1 MMPRSALVTQHC
13 RERRASHPARR
24 PLAVK
29 SLLGATLDTADP
41 HGIKES
47 VVSALVVGDHAHIQL
62 AMADLRVKDP
72 KAWVEVDRLL
82 ATLRAFEHVAPRE
95 PDAAFE
101 IERNI
106 HRFWAGG
113 PLPSEVWA
121 NLLGMQAVV
130 NESAGSSTPWRQ
142 FLWTTGELEDRAEL
156 AAAGLEVVAID
167 THWPALHLE
176 HKAARWV
183 AEGDVRHLA
192 RLVGLIAVG
201 AYGGVYLD
209 TDIGPGT
216 LCLSNHQLYHTDP
229 AGEIGHHA
237 PPFRG
242 PRGYADVAS
251 DAALGDSPRERIA
264 RYADSRGPEVDSL
277 FASRSGTETVVHELA
292 ERFLEEALSCG
303 RDRFARLFV
312 PRDAG
317 LSRAAPPQ
325 QRVTPWAA
333 DLSWT

>member
-1 MMPRSALVTQHC
+1 MMPRTALVSQHC

-29 SLLGATLDTADP
+29 SLLGPTLDTADL

-47 VVSALVVGDHAHIQL
+47 VVSALVLGDHLHIQL
-62 AMADLRVKDP
+62 VMADLRVKDP
-72 KAWVEVDRLL
+72 KGWVEVDQLL
-82 ATLRAFEHVAPRE
+82 GTLRAFEHVAPQE
-95 PDAAFE
+95 SELA
-101 IERNI
+101 IERNL

-113 PLPSEVWA
+113 PLSSQAWT
-121 NLLGMQAVV
+121 NLLEMQAVV
-130 NESAGSSTPWRQ
+130 NESAESATPWRQ
-142 FLWTTGELEDRAEL
+142 FLWTTGDCEDRAEL
-156 AAAGLEVVAID
+156 AAAGLDVIAID

-176 HKAARWV
+176 RRAARWL

-216 LCLSNHQLYHTDP
+216 LCLNNHQLYHADP

-242 PRGYADVAS
+242 PIGYEDVAG
-251 DAALGDSPRERIA
+251 DLTLGDSPRERVA
-264 RYADSRGPEVDSL
+264 RYGDARGPEVDSL
-277 FASRSGTETVVHELA
+277 FASRAGTDAVVHALA
-292 ERFLEEALSCG
+292 ERFQEESLSCG

-312 PRDAG
+312 PTDGG
-317 LSRAAPPQ
+317 LSRYAPPQ

>member
-1 MMPRSALVTQHC
+1 MMPRSTLVTQHC
-13 RERRASHPARR
+13 RQRRASHPARR

-29 SLLGATLDTADP
+29 SLLGPTLDTTDL

-72 KAWVEVDRLL
+72 KGWVEVDQLL
-82 ATLRAFEHVAPRE
+82 GTLRAFEHVAPRE
-95 PDAAFE
+95 SELE
-101 IERNI
+101 IPRKL
-106 HRFWAGG
+106 HRFWGGG
-113 PLPSEVWA
+113 PLSTQAWT
-121 NLLGMQAVV
+121 NLLAMQAVV
-130 NESAGSSTPWRQ
+130 NESKGSGTPWRQ
-142 FLWTTGELEDRAEL
+142 LLWTTGEFSDSAEL
-156 AAAGLEVVAID
+156 AAAGLDIVVVDA
-167 THWPALHLE
+167 HWPALHLQE
-176 HKAARWV
+176 KADRWV
-183 AEGDVRHLA
+183 QDGDVRQLA

-216 LCLSNHQLYHTDP
+216 LTLSNNQLYHTDP

-242 PRGYADVAS
+242 PRGHADVAG
-251 DAALGDSPRERIA
+251 DLRLGDSRRERIV

-277 FASRSGTETVVHELA
+277 FASRAGTETVVRELA
-292 ERFLEEALSCG
+292 QRFAQESLTSARE
-303 RDRFARLFV
+303 RFARLFV
-312 PRDAG
+312 PDG
-317 LSRAAPPQ
+317 EVLSRFAPPQ

>member
-1 MMPRSALVTQHC
+1 MMPRSTLVTQHC
-13 RERRASHPARR
+13 RERRASHAARR

-29 SLLGATLDTADP
+29 SLLGPTLDTADL

-62 AMADLRVKDP
+62 VMADLRVKDP
-72 KAWVEVDRLL
+72 KGWVEVDQLL
-82 ATLRAFEHVAPRE
+82 GTLRAFEHVAPRAS
-95 PDAAFE
+95 DAFE

-113 PLPSEVWA
+113 PLSSEAWQ
-121 NLLGMQAVV
+121 NLLAMQAVV
-130 NESAGSSTPWRQ
+130 NESTGSATPWRQ
-142 FLWTTGELEDRAEL
+142 FLWTTGECEDRAEL
-156 AAAGLEVVAID
+156 AAAGLDIVAID
-167 THWPALHLE
+167 AHWPALHLE
-176 HKAARWV
+176 RKAARWV

-216 LCLSNHQLYHTDP
+216 LCLNNHQLYHTDP

-242 PRGYADVAS
+242 PRGYADVAG
-251 DAALGDSPRERIA
+251 DATLGDSPRERVA
-264 RYADSRGPEVDSL
+264 RYGDGRGPEVDSL
-277 FASRSGTETVVHELA
+277 FASRAGTETVVHALA
-292 ERFLEEALSCG
+292 ERFLEESLTGG

-312 PRDAG
+312 PREGG
-317 LSRAAPPQ
+317 LSRYAPPQ

>member
-1 MMPRSALVTQHC
+1 MTHRSALVTQHC
-13 RERRASHPARR
+13 LQRRASHPARR

-29 SLLGATLDTADP
+29 SLLGPTLDTTDL

-47 VVSALVVGDHAHIQL
+47 LVSALVVGDHAHIGL
-62 AMADLRVKDP
+62 VMADLRVKDP
-72 KAWVEVDRLL
+72 KGWAEVDQLL
-82 ATLRAFEHVAPRE
+82 GTLRAFEHVAPRE
-95 PDAAFE
+95 SPLK
-101 IERNI
+101 IERNL

-113 PLPSEVWA
+113 PLSTQAWT
-121 NLLGMQAVV
+121 NLLAMQAVV
-130 NESAGSSTPWRQ
+130 DESSASATPWRQ
-142 FLWTTGELEDRAEL
+142 RLWTAGELEDRAEL
-156 AAAGLEVVAID
+156 AAAGLDVVAID
-167 THWPALHLE
+167 AHWPALHLE
-176 HKAARWV
+176 AKAARWV

-216 LCLSNHQLYHTDP
+216 LNLCNNQLYHGDR

-242 PRGYADVAS
+242 PRGHAEVAG
-251 DAALGDSPRERIA
+251 DLRLGDSPRERIV
-264 RYADSRGPEVDSL
+264 RYADSRGPEVDSF
-277 FASRSGTETVVHELA
+277 FASRAGTETVVRELA
-292 ERFLEEALSCG
+292 QRFAQESLTSG
-303 RDRFARLFV
+303 RERFARLFV
-312 PRDAG
+312 APGEG
-317 LSRAAPPQ
+317 LSRIAPPQ

>member
-1 MMPRSALVTQHC
+1 MMPRSALVAQHC

-29 SLLGATLDTADP
+29 SLLGPTLDTTDL
-41 HGIKES
+41 HGVKES

-62 AMADLRVKDP
+62 VMADLRVKDP
-72 KAWVEVDRLL
+72 KGWVEVDQLL
-82 ATLRAFEHVAPRE
+82 GTLRAFEHVAPRE
-95 PDAAFE
+95 TARK
-101 IERNI
+101 IERNL

-113 PLPSEVWA
+113 PLSTNAWT
-121 NLLGMQAVV
+121 NLLAMQAVV
-130 NESAGSSTPWRQ
+130 ERSASSGTPWRQ
-142 FLWTTGELEDRAEL
+142 LLWTTGECEDRAEL
-156 AAAGLEVVAID
+156 AASGIDIVVID
-167 THWPALHLE
+167 GHWRALHLQE
-176 HKAARWV
+176 KAARWV

-216 LCLSNHQLYHTDP
+216 LNLCNHQLYHTDR
-229 AGEIGHHA
+229 AAEVGHHA

-242 PRGYADVAS
+242 PRGHADVAR
-251 DAALGDSPRERIA
+251 DLRLGDSARERIA
-264 RYADSRGPEVDSL
+264 RYADSRGPEVESM
-277 FASRSGTETVVHELA
+277 FASRAGTETVVRELA
-292 ERFLEEALSCG
+292 QRFAQDSLTSG
-303 RDRFARLFV
+303 RERFARLFV
-312 PRDAG
+312 PPGEG
-317 LSRAAPPQ
+317 LSRLAPPQ

>member
-1 MMPRSALVTQHC
+1 MMPRSTLVSQHC
-13 RERRASHPARR
+13 VQRRASHPARR

-29 SLLGATLDTADP
+29 SLLGPTLDTTDL

-72 KAWVEVDRLL
+72 KGWVEVDQLL
-82 ATLRAFEHVAPRE
+82 GTLRAFEHVAPRASE
-95 PDAAFE
+95 LE
-101 IERNI
+101 IPRNL

-113 PLPSEVWA
+113 PLSMQAWT
-121 NLLGMQAVV
+121 NLLAMQAVV
-130 NESAGSSTPWRQ
+130 NESQSSGTPWRQ
-142 FLWTTGELEDRAEL
+142 LLWTTGEFEVRAEL
-156 AAAGLEVVAID
+156 AAAGLDIVVVDA
-167 THWPALHLE
+167 HWPALHLE
-176 HKAARWV
+176 RKAARWV
-183 AEGDVRHLA
+183 AEGDIRHLA

-216 LCLSNHQLYHTDP
+216 LNLCNNQLYHADP
-229 AGEIGHHA
+229 TGEIGHHA

-242 PRGYADVAS
+242 PRGYEDVAS
-251 DAALGDSPRERIA
+251 DASLGDSPRERIA
-264 RYADSRGPEVDSL
+264 RYADSRRPEVDSF
-277 FASRSGTETVVHELA
+277 FASRAGTELVVCELA
-292 ERFLEEALSCG
+292 ERFKQDSLACG
-303 RDRFARLFV
+303 RERFTRLFV
-312 PRDAG
+312 PPGEGIWR
-317 LSRAAPPQ
+317 LAPPQ